1 MSQQSGGVTPCPR
14 RFAAMRASASA
25 GPSGRGRTAA
35 SMIPSPS
42 RSQRGRLSDTR
53 VRAPRGG
60 VGGMGQDGL
69 SVPLPSLVPTGWDI
83 PLCPQSSPGSPVS
96 PPPPP
101 PPWCCGPAGHSWVL
115 SPPPGPHSAGAALGL
130 CPHVMCV
137 PPTPTDVCP
146 CSLFPFPSVTGPSGT
161 NIIIGSIAGAVLV
174 AAIVLG
180 GTGWGFK

>member
-1 MSQQSGGVTPCPR
+1 MPSQVCSNEGKCICRAEWTGKDCSVYDPIPEPKPTGETERYKGPCAPWGGGGDGTG
-14 RFAAMRASASA
+14 RA
-25 GPSGRGRTAA
+25 
-35 SMIPSPS
+35 
-42 RSQRGRLSDTR
+42 L
-53 VRAPRGG
+53 RAPAVPGPH
-60 VGGMGQDGL
+60 GL
-69 SVPLPSLVPTGWDI
+69 GHPAL
-83 PLCPQSSPGSPVS
+83 SPVIPWES
-96 PPPPP
+96 SVTTTPPPPR
-101 PPWCCGPAGHSWVL
+101 CCGPAGHSWVL